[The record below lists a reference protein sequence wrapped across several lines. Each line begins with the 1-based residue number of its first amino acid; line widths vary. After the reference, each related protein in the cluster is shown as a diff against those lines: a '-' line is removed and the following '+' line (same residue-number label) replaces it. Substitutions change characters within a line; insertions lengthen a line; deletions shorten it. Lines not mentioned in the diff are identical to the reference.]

1 MQHSES
7 NLTLTR
13 YRPTLSHVGSCHCLD
28 WGIEMAPLIALLVGS
43 VVARIAGWLGVGYV
57 DNWAA
62 AITVG
67 LAAMFV
73 LTGIAHFAPPLRRD
87 LIAIVPPRLPV
98 PGVRELLGAAGLL
111 LPATRVAAA
120 VCLLVLMVAMFPANV
135 YAARMPNPPKSMTT
149 RLSARTATEIVF
161 LAAAIAV
168 AVGSS

>member
-1 MQHSES
+1 
-7 NLTLTR
+7 
-13 YRPTLSHVGSCHCLD
+13 
-28 WGIEMAPLIALLVGS
+28 MAPLIALLIGS
-43 VVARIAGWLGVGYV
+43 VVARIAGWLGVGYL

-62 AITVG
+62 AIAVG

-87 LIAIVPPRLPV
+87 LIAIVPPRLPAPV
-98 PGVRELLGAAGLL
+98 LLVTVTGVLELLGAAGLL

-120 VCLLVLMVAMFPANV
+120 VCLLVLMLAMFPANV
-135 YAARMPNPPKSMTT
+135 YAARMPNPPTSMTT